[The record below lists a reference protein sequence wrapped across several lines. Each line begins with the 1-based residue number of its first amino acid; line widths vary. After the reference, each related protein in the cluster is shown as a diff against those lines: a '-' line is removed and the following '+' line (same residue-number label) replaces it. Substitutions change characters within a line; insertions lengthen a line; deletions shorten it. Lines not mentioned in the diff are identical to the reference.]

1 MKFNSIIKEL
11 YNVLLKYRCTSEEM
25 AVILLKLSDMYKRY
39 LVKKRLKKIKEMR
52 DFMQPYVIL
61 LCMIFCHI
69 VDDYYLQG
77 LLAKLKQKSYW
88 EHNAPDEMYKH
99 DYLMALLMH
108 SMSWAFMI
116 MLPLL
121 IYFNFEPPNSF
132 LILWLANTAIHF
144 VVDDLKANRRK
155 INLIQDQTTHLLQII
170 ITLVIMY

>member
-1 MKFNSIIKEL
+1 MQTPII
-11 YNVLLKYRCTSEEM
+11 
-25 AVILLKLSDMYKRY
+25 
-39 LVKKRLKKIKEMR
+39 
-52 DFMQPYVIL
+52 

-77 LLAKLKQKSYW
+77 LLANLKQKSWW
-88 EHNAPDEMYKH
+88 EKQAPDKMYKH

-121 IYFNFEPPNSF
+121 VYFRFDPPKLF

-144 VVDDLKANRRK
+144 VVDDLKANKRK
-155 INLIQDQTTHLLQII
+155 INLIQDQTVHMVQIFTTAALL
-170 ITLVIMY
+170 LFGR